1 MWGAGINW
9 KLILYTSPFIWLPCN
24 PEVLPKPDVSLSSW
38 PPEKSFPCDNLAAS
52 FDKPREYLLS
62 HTFVIKLQNTN
73 LISLVPVLQIFLFV
87 TLSLCLT
94 HTHTK
99 RNTRYTEII
108 CHLILPLV
116 GSPSVSFCPFL
127 PTLFLPFLSFL
138 FPFSVMLS
146 DVSKSLGKKPGSPLW
161 ERVVSGHHQT
171 LSLLERF
178 SSYIN
183 WLQ

>member
-52 FDKPREYLLS
+52 FDKLREYLLS

-94 HTHTK
+94 HTHKAEHTLH
-99 RNTRYTEII
+99 RN
-108 CHLILPLV
+108 H
-116 GSPSVSFCPFL
+116 
-127 PTLFLPFLSFL
+127 LPFNFTFSGITFCLLLSFL
-138 FPFSVMLS
+138 THPLSPFFIFPLSVLCHA
-146 DVSKSLGKKPGSPLW
+146 V
-161 ERVVSGHHQT
+161 RC
-171 LSLLERF
+171 
-178 SSYIN
+178 
-183 WLQ
+183 